1 MLLGTPTIQKAN
13 LFLSTDSTIVMI
25 DVNAPGYGYS
35 RKPTMESVS
44 YYNGKESLPA
54 IAYADTENQLSGDV
68 GDRYTSPGQQ
78 HLSAMGDR
86 YTSPGQQ
93 HLSPSVI
100 DTPPTQTKSNDPP
113 KLEEWAEAVTKPRP

>member
-1 MLLGTPTIQKAN
+1 M
-13 LFLSTDSTIVMI
+13 V
-25 DVNAPGYGYS
+25 DVNAPGYDYS

-54 IAYADTENQLSGDV
+54 IAYADTENQLSGD
-68 GDRYTSPGQQ
+68 
-78 HLSAMGDR
+78 MGDR

-100 DTPPTQTKSNDPP
+100 DTPPTQIKSNDPP
-113 KLEEWAEAVTKPRP
+113 KLEEWAEAVSKPRP